1 MKKAKKLLGVLVLCL
16 LLGSCGG
23 VKTYESADKMVEN
36 ALKTVKLVTSQDLK
50 AIMEGDDYFT
60 LIDVRQKSEYY
71 YGYIPGSMVIPRGSL
86 EFNIGDA
93 KFWEDEGLYLPENK
107 EKIILY
113 CKKGNRSI
121 LAAEALIKMGYTNV
135 VALKDGWKGWELTYP
150 DLTEKN
156 LEMLSGGGHE
166 EVDTGGC

>member
-1 MKKAKKLLGVLVLCL
+1 MKKIVTFVGFVALITLLS
-16 LLGSCGG
+16 SCG
-23 VKTYESADKMVEN
+23 VKTFESADDMVEK
-36 ALKTVKLVTSQDLK
+36 ALDNVKLVNAQELK
-50 AIMEGDDYFT
+50 SIMEGEEYFT
-60 LIDVRQKSEYY
+60 LIDVRQKSEHY

-86 EFNIGDA
+86 EFSIGDA
-93 KFWEDEGLYLPENK
+93 KFWEDEGLYLPEKK

-121 LAAEALIKMGYTNV
+121 LAADALIKMGYKNV
-135 VALKDGWKGWELTYP
+135 LALKDGWKGWELAFP

-156 LEMLSGGGHE
+156 LDMLSGGGHE

>member
-1 MKKAKKLLGVLVLCL
+1 MKKVRKVLGCISLVLL
-16 LLGSCGG
+16 ISSCG
-23 VKTYESADKMVEN
+23 VKTFDSADQMVDK
-36 ALKTVKLVTSQDLK
+36 ALETVKLVNAQELK
-50 AIMEGDDYFT
+50 GIMEGEEYFT
-60 LIDVRQKSEYY
+60 LIDVRQKSEHY
-71 YGYIPGSMVIPRGSL
+71 YGYIPGAMVIPRGSL

-93 KFWEDEGLYLPENK
+93 KFWDDEGLYLPEK
-107 EKIILY
+107 DEKIILY

-121 LAAEALIKMGYTNV
+121 LAAEALLNMGYPNV
-135 VALKDGWKGWELTYP
+135 VALKDGWKGWELAFP

>member
-1 MKKAKKLLGVLVLCL
+1 MRKITSVLRFFVLALLVS
-16 LLGSCGG
+16 SCG
-23 VKTYESADKMVEN
+23 VKTYESADQMVEN
-36 ALKTVKLVTSQDLK
+36 ALKNVTLLDAQELK
-50 AIMEGDDYFT
+50 AVMEGDDYFT
-60 LIDVRQKSEYY
+60 LIDVRQKSEHY
-71 YGYIPGSMVIPRGSL
+71 YGYIPGAMVIPRGSL

-93 KFWEDEGLYLPENK
+93 KFWETEGLYLPEKK

-121 LAAEALIKMGYTNV
+121 LAAEALMKMGYSNV
-135 VALKDGWKGWELTYP
+135 LALKDGWKGWELTFP

-156 LEMLSGGGHE
+156 LEKLSGGGHE